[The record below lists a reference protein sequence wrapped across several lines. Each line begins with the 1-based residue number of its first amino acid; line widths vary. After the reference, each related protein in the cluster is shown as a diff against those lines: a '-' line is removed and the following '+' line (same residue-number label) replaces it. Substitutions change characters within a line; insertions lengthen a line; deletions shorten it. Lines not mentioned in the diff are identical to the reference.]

1 MQDQFLNF
9 ERQMEEET
17 RLKRAAEDARMSSA
31 RFVINF
37 HLYFYVLR
45 ETLVKLEK
53 TLNAEIKRRIEA
65 NKALQEMFEAQIIN
79 MQEKL
84 ESGFDERLEKVE
96 EAVSAVSDR
105 LALIERDFSIERDRY
120 VRDIEDKNALVARDV
135 NTLQQAFENERVLRA
150 EKEAIIIKRLTDLET
165 KTDDKLETH
174 KISTDSKL
182 IGVRADM
189 EEIHRINSTGE
200 DKFEN
205 FVLEELASLKNSV
218 IIETQSRESA
228 DDDLVNALNH
238 YTKALQDALRIINTV

>member
-1 MQDQFLNF
+1 
-9 ERQMEEET
+9 
-17 RLKRAAEDARMSSA
+17 
-31 RFVINF
+31 
-37 HLYFYVLR
+37 
-45 ETLVKLEK
+45 VKLEK
-53 TLNAEIKRRIEA
+53 TLNAEIKRRVEA
-65 NKALQEMFEAQIIN
+65 NKALQEMFEAQIIA

-105 LALIERDFSIERDRY
+105 LALIERDFAIERDRY

-174 KISTDSKL
+174 KVSTDSKL
-182 IGVRADM
+182 ISVRADM
-189 EEIHRINSTGE
+189 EEIHRMNSSGE

-205 FVLEELASLKNSV
+205 FALEELASLKNSV